1 MKLKREMRNNTSIA
15 VDLLA
20 VEKTQHRFVWNEME
34 CKREERRGWV
44 VTTVMFTFFRFRL
57 GENEVQWRW

>member
-20 VEKTQHRFVWNEME
+20 VEKTQHRFVCLFGMKWNVKEKSAE
-34 CKREERRGWV
+34 DG
-44 VTTVMFTFFRFRL
+44 
-57 GENEVQWRW
+57 